1 MPRSGAEALKWWRA
15 AAEQGDTPAQFN
27 IGVAYDNGQG
37 VPRNQNEAAKWY
49 RLAADKGHAQAQ
61 VNLGVLYDQGNGV
74 PQNFVYAYMWFN
86 LAASN
91 GARMAIKNCDALASR
106 MTQGQID
113 EAQKFTREW
122 KPVAPQPV
130 QAQ

>member
-27 IGVAYDNGQG
+27 IGVRD
-37 VPRNQNEAAKWY
+37 
-49 RLAADKGHAQAQ
+49 
-61 VNLGVLYDQGNGV
+61 
-74 PQNFVYAYMWFN
+74 

-91 GARMAIKNCDALASR
+91 GARMAIKNRDALASR